1 MASQFPVGAVLEFR
15 KGDSFYW
22 GRKAAIVHGRCGMV
36 EMLKRYAYIIAALVF
51 LFPTTA
57 AAQVITDGE
66 SLRKRCGTF
75 QIIMPSSGLGCRGY
89 IGAVIDILADGNAV
103 YEYRACPPHDEE
115 REALIMAVKARQV
128 PEFSEPKS
136 IGCNRAG
143 SCRDLSLRALMIVSG

>member
-1 MASQFPVGAVLEFR
+1 
-15 KGDSFYW
+15 
-22 GRKAAIVHGRCGMV
+22 MV

-89 IGAVIDILADGNAV
+89 IGAVLDIMADGNAV

-115 REALIMAVKARQV
+115 REALIIAVKSWLDRH
-128 PEFSEPKS
+128 PNSL
-136 IGCNRAG
+136 NR
-143 SCRDLSLRALMIVSG
+143 RASAVTAQALAETYPCAP